1 MGKLSV
7 PRPSL
12 EHLHRLTDDTGLFQ
26 HAKFTI
32 PLRSEGYTTDDN
44 ARALIAA
51 TKHYA
56 LYHEQETLR
65 LIDRY
70 LAFVLH
76 ACNDDGTVKN
86 FMNFDRKWQPAEP
99 VSDAMGRVIWAFGA
113 VLAQPPS
120 EIYVPIVQERIDI
133 AMPLIKKQYPRG
145 MAYSILGLAGYLK
158 QFPNAEN
165 VKSCMATTAD
175 SIVSRFEENQKAEDR
190 RQKTENRKQETRLR
204 CASPRQAGD
213 RKQICCPPEYWLWF
227 ENILTYDNAMLP
239 CALFTAGISLGNK
252 KYIELAKKICDFVL
266 TTIFTAEHAETAEK
280 KGRMGQ
286 TSPKESGGVNPT
298 LQNIA
303 VKNGHFS
310 FIGCNGWFPR
320 RGPKAQFDQQP
331 IEAAGTI
338 LMLDATYKATKNKKY
353 LMLRQKAFNWFLGE
367 NDTGIRLYDSK
378 SKGCGD
384 GLGAEG
390 VSLNQGAESTI
401 SFLLGL
407 LTMLEGHNS

>member
-1 MGKLSV
+1 MTKLSL
-7 PRPSL
+7 PKPSL
-12 EHLHRLTDDTGLFQ
+12 EHLHRLTDDAGLFQ

-44 ARALIAA
+44 ARALIVA

-56 LYHEQETLR
+56 LYYEPETLQ
-65 LIDRY
+65 LIDKY

-76 ACNDDGTVKN
+76 SHNDDGMVKN
-86 FMNFDRKWQPAEP
+86 FMDFDRTWHKAEP
-99 VSDAMGRVIWAFGA
+99 IHDAIGRVIWAFGTL
-113 VLAQPPS
+113 LAQPTS
-120 EIYVPIVQERIDI
+120 DIYVPIVQERIDI

-158 QFPNAEN
+158 QFPDAEN
-165 VKSCMATTAD
+165 AKSCMATAAD
-175 SIVSRFEENQKAEDR
+175 LIVSRFEENMKP
-190 RQKTENRKQETRLR
+190 NW
-204 CASPRQAGD
+204 P
-213 RKQICCPPEYWLWF
+213 WF

-252 KYIELAKKICDFVL
+252 KYIELAKKICDFVI
-266 TTIFTAEHAETAEK
+266 TSTFT
-280 KGRMGQ
+280 
-286 TSPKESGGVNPT
+286 ND
-298 LQNIA
+298 
-303 VKNGHFS
+303 HFS
-310 FIGCNGWFPR
+310 FIGCNSWFPR
-320 RGPKAQFDQQP
+320 GGQKAQFDQQP

-338 LMLDATYKATKNKKY
+338 LMLDAGYKATEEKKY

-367 NDTGIRLYDSK
+367 NDIGIPLYDSK

-390 VSLNQGAESTI
+390 VSLNQGAESTL

-407 LTMLEGHNS
+407 LTMCEGKHR

>member
-1 MGKLSV
+1 MAKQSL

-32 PLRSEGYTTDDN
+32 PLHSEGYTTDDN
-44 ARALIAA
+44 ARALIVA

-56 LYHEQETLR
+56 LYHKPETLQ
-65 LIDRY
+65 LLDRY

-76 ACNDDGTVKN
+76 SHNDDGTVKN
-86 FMNFDRKWQPAEP
+86 FMDFDRTWHKAEP
-99 VSDAMGRVIWAFGA
+99 VSDALGRVIWAFGEL
-113 VLAQPPS
+113 LAQPPS
-120 EIYVPIVQERIDI
+120 LIYVPIAQERIDI

-158 QFPNAEN
+158 QFPPSTLRSEGQADAEN
-165 VKSCMATTAD
+165 AKSCMANAAD
-175 SIVSRFEENQKAEDR
+175 LIVSRFEENMKPDW
-190 RQKTENRKQETRLR
+190 
-204 CASPRQAGD
+204 P
-213 RKQICCPPEYWLWF
+213 WF

-239 CALFTAGISLGNK
+239 CALFTAGISLGDK
-252 KYIELAKKICDFVL
+252 KYIGIAKKICDFL
-266 TTIFTAEHAETAEK
+266 LANIFTGK
-280 KGRMGQ
+280 
-286 TSPKESGGVNPT
+286 
-298 LQNIA
+298 
-303 VKNGHFS
+303 HFS
-310 FIGCNGWFPR
+310 FIGCQGWFPR
-320 RGPKAQFDQQP
+320 EGKKAQFDQQP

-338 LMLDATYKATKNKKY
+338 LMLDAAYKATRDKKY

-367 NDTGIRLYDSK
+367 NDIGIPLYDSK

-390 VSLNQGAESTI
+390 VSLNEGAESTL

-407 LTMLEGHNS
+407 LMMCEGKR